1 MQQKNLLAAAALLG
15 ALITAPAHAAG
26 WRFLPITD
34 AGFKLEPSAALTVNS
49 NKPNDG
55 DRATGYGLDLNFNC
69 GLVQDP
75 DQRMRT
81 HLNISRTTW
90 DNTSV
95 NAFELSPRYTI
106 PLGNGLSVGVGP
118 SLGLFK
124 VEGGGVSKNLFGA
137 GFATGLNYRVGQIYT
152 GFDLRYHST
161 SAKEGVDYDP
171 TSIGVKVGL
180 NF

>member
-69 GLVQDP
+69 GLIQDP

-90 DNTSV
+90 DNASV

-106 PLGNGLSVGVGP
+106 PMGNG
-118 SLGLFK
+118 
-124 VEGGGVSKNLFGA
+124 
-137 GFATGLNYRVGQIYT
+137 
-152 GFDLRYHST
+152 
-161 SAKEGVDYDP
+161 
-171 TSIGVKVGL
+171 
-180 NF
+180 